1 MSILLDFAGHY
12 SFVVQD
18 AMQRSH
24 SNNIQATLHP
34 FVAYYL
40 NGNNLVS
47 KIFCVISD
55 EMKHDTLLYT
65 NSWMS
70 VFPRSNEFRQIWSNA
85 ITLAMVKAPNI
96 KSQELCNLSDHK
108 ADFGVDDE
116 WNFFAISHGKSP
128 CDGIGGTVK
137 RLVAR
142 ACL

>member
-47 KIFCVISD
+47 NIFCVICD
-55 EMKHDTLLYT
+55 EMKHDTIAVHKFM
-65 NSWMS
+65 NVS
-70 VFPRSNEFRQIWSNA
+70 FPQI
-85 ITLAMVKAPNI
+85 K
-96 KSQELCNLSDHK
+96 
-108 ADFGVDDE
+108 
-116 WNFFAISHGKSP
+116 
-128 CDGIGGTVK
+128 
-137 RLVAR
+137 
-142 ACL
+142 